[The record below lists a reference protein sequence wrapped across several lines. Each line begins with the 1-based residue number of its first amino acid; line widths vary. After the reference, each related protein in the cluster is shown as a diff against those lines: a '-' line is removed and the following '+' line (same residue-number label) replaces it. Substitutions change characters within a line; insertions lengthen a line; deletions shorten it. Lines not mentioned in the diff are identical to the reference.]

1 MVLKF
6 KTALARTTAFTIEN
20 CLYLQWVAIHF
31 SRGSSWLRDWTQVS
45 CNAGGFFTIWVIMEA
60 HNWYSILKFLFIYIL
75 ATPHGMWA
83 LSSLAVEAWTTREIC
98 RIFILK
104 QKTQFS
110 QCSHPIFHPEN
121 LSFYVIISRT
131 KHFAEWKFCQILS
144 SIDLG
149 HVWVWECVRNWGL
162 WRWWGKIKVWTK
174 WVSIGQ
180 GHGKERR
187 QMTLPFRLTD
197 PLCLVISRCLSLGHS
212 CRVTERVSHPLFLL
226 VFWGKLI
233 WIQKLVWIQ
242 RVEQW

>member
-1 MVLKF
+1 
-6 KTALARTTAFTIEN
+6 
-20 CLYLQWVAIHF
+20 
-31 SRGSSWLRDWTQVS
+31 
-45 CNAGGFFTIWVIMEA
+45 MED

-110 QCSHPIFHPEN
+110 QCSHPTFHPEN

-197 PLCLVISRCLSLGHS
+197 PLCCHLQMPQPWALMQGYRKSVPSSLPPRFLGEVDMNTKVGMNTKGGAVI
-212 CRVTERVSHPLFLL
+212 VSL
-226 VFWGKLI
+226 VFAVSWSSIFTTIL
-233 WIQKLVWIQ
+233 
-242 RVEQW
+242 